1 MHDNVNF
8 GVTHAL
14 TASMNLHQIRYF
26 LRLAEK
32 LHFWQTAEDLNITQS
47 SLSRHIQSLESELGF
62 RLFERTQR
70 SVRLTAA
77 GQLLQVEWQRL
88 LPEFEAVHRH
98 AQQVSAGEV
107 GSLRIG
113 HIGAV
118 AYAWLPKLLV
128 GFTARYPLVQLELIE
143 VIATESEQR
152 LLTYQVDL
160 GVWRHPAESPALAS
174 EQLFLEPLALV
185 VPHNHWLRAEAF
197 TSLADLREER
207 FVLPALNGNSPYVR
221 ALGQLFAQYNFQP
234 QLTIA
239 SDFGATILNLVAAGL
254 GISVLPMSYAG
265 SPLRGLRFIE
275 LPHQA
280 PVYMVWRQDD
290 RSTVLEHLLAE
301 ARRLKSRPEQEAH
314 EVKYSHSV

>member
-1 MHDNVNF
+1 MHDNVIF
-8 GVTHAL
+8 GATNAT
-14 TASMNLHQIRYF
+14 TASMNLDQVRYF
-26 LRLAEK
+26 LRLADK
-32 LHFWQTAEDLNITQS
+32 LHFWQTAEHLNMTQS
-47 SLSRHIQSLESELGF
+47 SLSRHIQSLENELGF
-62 RLFERTQR
+62 RLFERNQR

-88 LPEFEAVHRH
+88 LPELEAVQRH
-98 AQQVSAGEV
+98 AQQISAGEV

-118 AYAWLPKLLV
+118 AHAWLPKLLT

-185 VPHNHWLRAEAF
+185 VPDHHWLQEETF
-197 TSLADLREER
+197 TSLADLHEER
-207 FVLPALNGNSPYVR
+207 FVLPALNGDSPYVR
-221 ALGQLFAQYNFQP
+221 ALGQLFAQYGYQP

-239 SDFGATILNLVAAGL
+239 SDFGATILSLVAAGL

-265 SPLRGLRFIE
+265 SPMQGLRFIE
-275 LPHQA
+275 LPHHS
-280 PVYMVWRQDD
+280 PVFMVWRPDD
-290 RSTVLEHLLAE
+290 RSAVLQHLLAE
-301 ARRLKSRPEQEAH
+301 ARQLKGEPYRAA
-314 EVKYSHSV
+314 